1 VPFFSPI
8 KKAKESLELE
18 NLPVS
23 ETLAKVFESQGNYI
37 MAKTTYE
44 QLILIFPEK
53 KSFFADQIQKLI
65 NKNK

>member
-1 VPFFSPI
+1 
-8 KKAKESLELE
+8 
-18 NLPVS
+18 
-23 ETLAKVFESQGNYI
+23 

-53 KSFFADQIQKLI
+53 KSFFADQIQELN